1 VGLWSKLGKCTGED
15 STWNC
20 VHTLNFANRLF

>member
-1 VGLWSKLGKCTGED
+1 VGLWFKLGKSIGEG